1 MRNADIPRQYRW
13 KVRERLAIVEYAV
26 SHGLKPAAARFQL
39 DRKTVRTWRTRW
51 FTLGEAGLIPR
62 YPARRQRRVAPEVIE
77 WIAEA
82 RREFRYGATRTRLWL
97 MRVHGVKVATKTITR
112 ICADLGLAPIH
123 PPRRRRPPRQLKL
136 FERPHPGDCVQVD
149 VKIVKVARRKCF
161 QYTALDDCTRLRVLR
176 LYPRQN
182 QLSSLE
188 FLGEV
193 QRGFPFPIR
202 RLQTD
207 NGSEFPLAF
216 ALAVQKAGI
225 RHRYIQ
231 PRHPEQNGKVE
242 RSHRIDAE
250 EFWDRHGFERF
261 DEAATALRDWQE
273 VYNHLRFSTALHGQT
288 PAEKLAATLPAA

>member
-1 MRNADIPRQYRW
+1 
-13 KVRERLAIVEYAV
+13 LAGPLARP
-26 SHGLKPAAARFQL
+26 GL
-39 DRKTVRTWRTRW
+39 T
-51 FTLGEAGLIPR
+51 GLIPR
-62 YPARRQRRVAPEVIE
+62 YPQRRKRRISPEVIE
-77 WIAEA
+77 LIAEA
-82 RREFRYGATRTRLWL
+82 RREFRYGASRTRLWL
-97 MRVHGVKVATKTITR
+97 MRVHEVKVATKTITS
-112 ICADLGLAPIH
+112 ICSELGLRSIH
-123 PPRRRRPPRQLKL
+123 PPRRRRGPRQLKL

-149 VKIVKVARRKCF
+149 VKVVKVARRKCF

-176 LYPRQN
+176 LYRRQH

-193 QRGFPFPIR
+193 QRGFPFPIH

-231 PRHPEQNGKVE
+231 PRPPEQNGKVE

-250 EFWDRHGFERF
+250 KFWSRHDFESF
-261 DEAATALRDWQE
+261 DEAPVALQGWHE
-273 VYNHLRFSTALHGQT
+273 VYNRFRFSMALHGKTRLRNSRPCSQR
-288 PAEKLAATLPAA
+288 PEHHEPPTLRPLNRSKPGSRSLLRRTKTLHL